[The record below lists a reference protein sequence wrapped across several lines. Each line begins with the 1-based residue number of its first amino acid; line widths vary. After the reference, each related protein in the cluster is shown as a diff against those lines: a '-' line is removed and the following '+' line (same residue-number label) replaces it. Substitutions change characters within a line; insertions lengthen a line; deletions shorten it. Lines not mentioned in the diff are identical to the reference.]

1 MYVTQEEK
9 MEAEEKGIV
18 MIGQDQEI
26 AIEEG
31 KGQGPD
37 LEIKVNVNEVEGPGQ
52 EKENE
57 EDPDPETK
65 RKAEE
70 VLDLDR
76 EIDVTGGTEIE
87 KAEKVELKRA
97 ILISKKSPSGKMKST
112 SKKNLWTVWL
122 TMAMVVDMEIMMIK
136 VLGKSKRNVVMM
148 KENHKSLIM
157 VITIMVV
164 MISHKF
170 VCI

>member
-1 MYVTQEEK
+1 M
-9 MEAEEKGIV
+9 G
-18 MIGQDQEI
+18 GH
-26 AIEEG
+26 
-31 KGQGPD
+31 
-37 LEIKVNVNEVEGPGQ
+37 
-52 EKENE
+52 EKENGD
-57 EDPDPETK
+57 DPDPETK
-65 RKAEE
+65 RRAEE

-97 ILISKKSPSGKMKST
+97 ILISKKSPFGKMKST

-136 VLGKSKRNVVMM
+136 VLEKSKRNVAMM

-164 MISHKF
+164 MINQTI